1 MIENGASFSF
11 DGRAKLYME
20 YASCMNKQVTMKEAI
35 ARHITDGMSIAF
47 GLALEPLIPYAAGH
61 EIIRQQRRG
70 LTLIGP
76 ISDILF
82 DELIGAGCV
91 EKIIAAWVG
100 NVSGGLAHCYRRA
113 VEKSIPRP
121 IIVEEHS
128 NYSIAL
134 ALLAASLGSPYI
146 PTRSLLGSDII
157 RQNPTFRLAQSPF
170 DQEPVVLVPALRPDV
185 AIIHVQRSDEEGN
198 AHTWGSLGVSEE
210 AMLAA
215 RDVIIVAEEIVAHEV
230 IVSDPNRVLGPSFKV
245 RAVVHEPWGAHPSP
259 VQGYYNRDHRFF
271 QEYHQK
277 TRTAEGFQQWL
288 AEWVLQVA
296 DRTAYIAQLAD
307 ERRHALRVKEHRYAA
322 PVDYGY

>member
-1 MIENGASFSF
+1 
-11 DGRAKLYME
+11 
-20 YASCMNKQVTMKEAI
+20 MNKLVTMREAI
-35 ARHITDGMSIAF
+35 ARYVTDGMSIAF

-61 EIIRQQRRG
+61 EIIRQRRRD

-76 ISDILF
+76 ISDLLF

-91 EKIIAAWVG
+91 EKVIAAWVG
-100 NVSGGLAHCYRRA
+100 NVSGGLAYCYRRA
-113 VEKSIPRP
+113 VEKGIPRQ
-121 IIVEEHS
+121 IVVEDHS
-128 NYSIAL
+128 NYTLAL

-146 PTRSLLGSDII
+146 PTRSLLGSDIL
-157 RQNPTFRLAQSPF
+157 RQNPTFRLEQSAL

-185 AIIHVQRSDEEGN
+185 AIIHVQRSDEDGN

-215 RDVIIVAEEIVAHEV
+215 RNVIIVAEEIVAREV

-259 VQGYYNRDHRFF
+259 VQGYYNRDHLFF
-271 QEYHQK
+271 QEYHQH
-277 TRTAEGFQQWL
+277 TRTHEGFQQWL
-288 AEWVLQVA
+288 EAWVLQVP
-296 DRTAYIAQLAD
+296 DRAGYLAKLTD
-307 ERRHALRVKEHRYAA
+307 ERKRALDVKVHRYAA